1 MRQTATSIRVLVAL
15 SVLLVV
21 VGAQPGRAAT
31 APPPVQGGLGA
42 FEWYRLSQVNTSV
55 SGERLWSLRRDGF
68 GAVYADV
75 GEWLE
80 AADQP
85 DSRSQR
91 RRLRRLTGDLRRFV
105 ARASSQGL
113 AVHAVA
119 GGPGWTAES
128 HRYLGPRVLELVA
141 DYNADADPDERLQG
155 VQFDIEPY
163 VDPGFWDDVEVSL
176 QAYLETVEG
185 IVDAY
190 EEVRTQPGNDGL
202 GLGFAIPFWFDGAPE
217 VPEVEFGRTEDT
229 TTTQAAAF
237 HLIDLLRE
245 LPEAYLVVMAY
256 RNRASGPD
264 GSIELVRGELDYAS
278 RTGAASG
285 IVVGQE
291 FTEVTPEKLSFWWV
305 GRAAFRQAAA
315 ELAAAY
321 GGLPQFR
328 GISVD
333 DMDAYQAVGEYPRR
347 W

>member
-1 MRQTATSIRVLVAL
+1 V
-15 SVLLVV
+15 
-21 VGAQPGRAAT
+21 
-31 APPPVQGGLGA
+31 
-42 FEWYRLSQVNTSV
+42 
-55 SGERLWSLRRDGF
+55 
-68 GAVYADV
+68 
-75 GEWLE
+75 
-80 AADQP
+80 
-85 DSRSQR
+85 DSS
-91 RRLRRLTGDLRRFV
+91 
-105 ARASSQGL
+105 
-113 AVHAVA
+113 
-119 GGPGWTAES
+119 
-128 HRYLGPRVLELVA
+128 
-141 DYNADADPDERLQG
+141 
-155 VQFDIEPY
+155 
-163 VDPGFWDDVEVSL
+163 FWDDVEVSL
-176 QAYLETVEG
+176 QAYLRTVEG

-202 GLGFAIPFWFDGAPE
+202 GLGFAIPFWYDGAPE

-237 HLIDLLRE
+237 HLIDLLAE

-264 GSIELVRGELDYAS
+264 GSIELVRGELEYAS

-315 ELAAAY
+315 ELAEAY